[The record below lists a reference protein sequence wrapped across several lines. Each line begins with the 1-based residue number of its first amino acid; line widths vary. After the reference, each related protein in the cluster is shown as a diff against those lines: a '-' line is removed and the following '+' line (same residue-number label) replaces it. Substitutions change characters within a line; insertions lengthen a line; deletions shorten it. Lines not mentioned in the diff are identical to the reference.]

1 MMEIFGFGAVVCED
15 YCIVL
20 KCTLIVGSQEGLE
33 PAGDYAFPLR
43 SPLSNSSFLHWV
55 LGDLARLDRL
65 VENPLR
71 RDECGWCT

>member
-33 PAGDYAFPLR
+33 PAGDYAFPLD
-43 SPLSNSSFLHWV
+43 PHY
-55 LGDLARLDRL
+55 
-65 VENPLR
+65 PTR
-71 RDECGWCT
+71 RFCIGHLEI